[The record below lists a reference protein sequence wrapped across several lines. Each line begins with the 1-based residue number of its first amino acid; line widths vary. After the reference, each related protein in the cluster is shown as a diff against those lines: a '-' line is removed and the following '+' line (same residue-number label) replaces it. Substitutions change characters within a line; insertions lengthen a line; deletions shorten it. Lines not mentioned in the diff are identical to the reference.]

1 MTVRVAVVEGDG
13 IGHEV
18 IPVAREILAQ
28 VRPDLAF
35 FDVEVGYGKWQRSG
49 VAIDDEDIAA
59 LKDADAILFGA
70 VTTPPSPDYKSV
82 VVRIRKE
89 LDLYA
94 NLRPIRGN
102 GVDILIVRENTEG
115 LYSGIEWADSDRA
128 TTLRVISRKGSERI
142 AAFACD
148 LAQHRR
154 HLTVGHKANVLKS
167 DTLFREV
174 CLATA
179 EKKGVPGREKFIDA
193 LCLDILL
200 HPAEYDVIVT
210 ENMFGDILSDVAA
223 YLVGGLG
230 MLPSA
235 NIGDRNALFEPVHGS
250 APDIAGKGVAN
261 PVAAIRSA
269 AMLLAHLGDQE
280 GGKRIEDAVDAA
292 LADKVMTRDLGGS
305 ATTRGFA
312 MEVMQRLGGKRGQDD
327 TDRT

>member
-1 MTVRVAVVEGDG
+1 MTARIAVVEGDG

-28 VRPDLAF
+28 VRPDLTF

-49 VAIDDEDIAA
+49 VAIGDAEIAD

-70 VTTPPSPDYKSV
+70 VTTPPSPDYTSV
-82 VVRIRKE
+82 VVRIRRE

-94 NLRPIRGN
+94 NLRPVQGT
-102 GVDILIVRENTEG
+102 GVDILVVRENTEG
-115 LYSGIEWADSDRA
+115 LYSGIEWSDADRA

-142 AAFACD
+142 AAFACN
-148 LAQHRR
+148 LAKSRR

-179 EKKGVPGREKFIDA
+179 QRLGVPCREKYIDA
-193 LCLDILL
+193 LCLDVLL
-200 HPAEYDVIVT
+200 HPADYDVIVT

-235 NIGDRNALFEPVHGS
+235 NIGDHNALFEPVHGS
-250 APDIAGKGVAN
+250 APDIAGRGIAN

-269 AMLLAHLGDQE
+269 AMLLTHLGDVE
-280 GGKRIEDAVDAA
+280 GGRRIGDAVDAV
-292 LADKVMTRDLGGS
+292 LASGVTTRDLGGS
-305 ATTRGFA
+305 ATTREFA
-312 MEVMQRLGGKRGQDD
+312 GVVMRQLGRQRG
-327 TDRT
+327 